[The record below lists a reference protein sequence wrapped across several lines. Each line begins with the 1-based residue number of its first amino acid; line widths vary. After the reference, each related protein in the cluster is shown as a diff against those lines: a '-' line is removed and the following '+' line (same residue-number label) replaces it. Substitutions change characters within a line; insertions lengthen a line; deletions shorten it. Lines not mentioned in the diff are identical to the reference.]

1 MLLCQLDGNVLNC
14 HVVIDELCCVPVET
28 QWYSETS
35 LRMYPPGKN
44 PQARDIIV
52 TFGGLKTT
60 AKKWGG
66 GGGKAFMTQTGL
78 SFPESFTDT

>member
-28 QWYSETS
+28 QSYSETS
-35 LRMYPPGKN
+35 LRMYPLGKN

-60 AKKWGG
+60 TTKKRDGG
-66 GGGKAFMTQTGL
+66 EGKAFMT
-78 SFPESFTDT
+78 